1 MGKLRN
7 PDVLK
12 VFRTLRGSFQAGAG
26 SLPLPVLEVQAPLSC
41 CLCCI
46 RAEAH
51 HPWRAALCDHLLRVW
66 YGSLP
71 ASRLL
76 PRTHDFYLGVE
87 KSKISKQTENPPE
100 NNLRTVGGREQKGYF
115 VPFFIPVCMRAD
127 THS

>member
-1 MGKLRN
+1 MAGGSWCRDGRCFLFCSDTLQDMKEFMDKSRN

-26 SLPLPVLEVQAPLSC
+26 SLSLPVLEVQAPLSC
-41 CLCCI
+41 CSCCI

-51 HPWRAALCDHLLRVW
+51 HLRRAALRDLLLRVW

-76 PRTHDFYLGVE
+76 PRMHDFYLGVE
-87 KSKISKQTENPPE
+87 KN
-100 NNLRTVGGREQKGYF
+100 QK
-115 VPFFIPVCMRAD
+115 
-127 THS
+127 